1 MIQRPIR
8 VLIGEDEQALGALL
22 RDFLT
27 QRGCDVTLTLTGDAT
42 LEALKAQAF
51 DVAVLDVTM
60 PGIDGLEILRR
71 LQSEDDPPEVVV
83 VTGNRT
89 IEPAVSAVRLGAYDY
104 LTKPYRMADI
114 EVLVRRAFEKREL
127 ARENTLLHNRLA
139 QLDPLPEIVTRD
151 PRMQDVLALAAK
163 VAKSDAPVF
172 ITGESGTGKEL
183 IARVLHRLS
192 GRGDGR
198 LVDLNC
204 EALAGATIE
213 TELFGYE
220 KGAFSGADVRKTGL
234 IELAAGG
241 TLFLDEICGL
251 EPRLQGTLLRAL
263 EQGAF
268 FRVGGTQQVDVR
280 ARIVAA
286 TNRAIQAEVDA
297 GRFRKDLYYRINTIA
312 IALPPLRER
321 PADII
326 PLAEHFLKQTS
337 RAQPGWVPTLSETAR
352 DALQRYRWPG
362 NVREL
367 RNVIERAALLATDG
381 IITLSDL
388 PLGTAQRTHTPA
400 ELLTLGEM
408 ERRHIERVL
417 TNVDWHQGRAA
428 AILGIS
434 SKTLYRK
441 IREYGFRRP
450 RSQSASPVSGSPLS
464 SSPSPS

>member
-1 MIQRPIR
+1 MTRPIR
-8 VLIGEDEQALGALL
+8 VLIGEDEHALGALL
-22 RDFLT
+22 RDFLN
-27 QRGCDVTLTLTGDAT
+27 QRGCEATLALTGDET
-42 LEALKAQAF
+42 LVALKAQAF
-51 DVAVLDVTM
+51 DVAVLDINM
-60 PGIDGLEILRR
+60 PGVDGLEILRR
-71 LQSEDDPPEVVV
+71 LRDDVEPPEVIV

-89 IEPAVSAVRLGAYDY
+89 SEPAISAVRLGAYDY

-139 QLDPLPEIVTRD
+139 QLDPLPEIVTQD
-151 PRMQDVLALAAK
+151 ARMQDLLALAGK
-163 VAKSDAPVF
+163 VAKSDTPVL

-198 LVDLNC
+198 LIDLNC

-220 KGAFSGADVRKTGL
+220 KGAFAGADGRKTGL

-251 EPRLQGTLLRAL
+251 EPRLQGTLLRVL

-268 FRVGGTQQVDVR
+268 FRVGGTQQIDVH
-280 ARIVAA
+280 ARIVAS
-286 TNRAIQAEVDA
+286 TNRPIGAEVEE
-297 GRFRKDLYYRINTIA
+297 GRFRKDLYYRINTITL
-312 IALPPLRER
+312 ALPPLRER
-321 PADII
+321 PGDILL
-326 PLAEHFLKQTS
+326 LAAHFLRQANPA
-337 RAQPGWVPTLSETAR
+337 AQPPVTLSQAAQE
-352 DALQRYRWPG
+352 ALVRYRWPG

-367 RNVIERAALLATDG
+367 RNVIERASLLAADG
-381 IITLSDL
+381 VITVADL
-388 PLGTAQRTHTPA
+388 PLGGSVTTRSATPA
-400 ELLTLGEM
+400 ELLTLSEL

-417 TNVDWHQGRAA
+417 TNVNWHQGRAA
-428 AILGIS
+428 TILGIS

-441 IREYGFRRP
+441 IREYGFKRP
-450 RSQSASPVSGSPLS
+450 RTADATVAADSLSPP
-464 SSPSPS
+464 

>member
-1 MIQRPIR
+1 VTQRPIR
-8 VLIGEDEQALGALL
+8 VLIGEDEQSLGTLL
-22 RDFLT
+22 RDFLA
-27 QRGCDVTLTLTGDAT
+27 QRGCDAILTLTGDET
-42 LEALKAQAF
+42 LAALQAQAF

-71 LQSEDDPPEVVV
+71 LRAEDDPPEVVV

-139 QLDPLPEIVTRD
+139 QLDPLPEIVTQD
-151 PRMQDVLALAAK
+151 PRMQDLLALAAK
-163 VAKSDAPVF
+163 VAKSDSPVL

-220 KGAFSGADVRKTGL
+220 KGAFAGADARKTGL

-251 EPRLQGTLLRAL
+251 ESRLQGTLLRAL
-263 EQGAF
+263 EQAAF
-268 FRVGGTQQVDVR
+268 FRVGGTQQVAVH

-286 TNRAIQAEVDA
+286 TNRAITVEVEA
-297 GRFRKDLYYRINTIA
+297 GRFRKDLFYRINTITL
-312 IALPPLRER
+312 ALPPLRER
-321 PADII
+321 PNDILL
-326 PLAEHFLKQTS
+326 LAEHFLKQTTGGTP
-337 RAQPGWVPTLSETAR
+337 ANAPILS
-352 DALQRYRWPG
+352 DAAKEALAKYRWPG

-381 IITLSDL
+381 IVSVADL
-388 PLGTAQRTHTPA
+388 PLGAVGPRLPTPA
-400 ELLTLGEM
+400 ELLTLGEV

-417 TNVDWHQGRAA
+417 NNVDWHQGRAA
-428 AILGIS
+428 VILGIS

-450 RSQSASPVSGSPLS
+450 RSHNALAPTDSN
-464 SSPSPS
+464 SSP

>member
-1 MIQRPIR
+1 MLRPIR
-8 VLIGEDEQALGALL
+8 VLIGEDEQSLGTLL
-22 RDFLT
+22 RDFLS
-27 QRGCDVTLTLTGDAT
+27 QRGCDATLTLTGDAT
-42 LEALKAQAF
+42 LEALRAQAF

-71 LQSEDDPPEVVV
+71 MRAEDNPPEVVV

-89 IEPAVSAVRLGAYDY
+89 VEPAISAVRLGAYDY

-139 QLDPLPEIVTRD
+139 QLDPLPEIVTQD

-163 VAKSDAPVF
+163 VAKSDAPVL

-220 KGAFSGADVRKTGL
+220 KGAFAGADSRKTGL

-251 EPRLQGTLLRAL
+251 EQRLQGTLLRAL

-286 TNRAIQAEVDA
+286 TNRIIGAEVEA
-297 GRFRKDLYYRINTIA
+297 GRFRKDLFYRINTITL
-312 IALPPLRER
+312 ALPPLRER
-321 PADII
+321 PTDILMLAD
-326 PLAEHFLKQTS
+326 HFLKQTKAAG
-337 RAQPGWVPTLSETAR
+337 RGHAPRLSESAR
-352 DALQRYRWPG
+352 DALVNYRWPG

-367 RNVIERAALLATDG
+367 RNVIERASLLATDG
-381 IITLSDL
+381 MVTVSDL
-388 PLGTAQRTHTPA
+388 PLGGVGPRAPTPA
-400 ELLTLGEM
+400 ELLTLGEL

-417 TNVDWHQGRAA
+417 TNAQWHQGRAA
-428 AILGIS
+428 VILGIS

-450 RSQSASPVSGSPLS
+450 RSHSASPSTDSGESP
-464 SSPSPS
+464 

>member
-1 MIQRPIR
+1 MTLRPIR
-8 VLIGEDEQALGALL
+8 VLIGEDEQALGTLL

-27 QRGCDVTLTLTGDAT
+27 QRGCDATLTLTGDAT
-42 LEALKAQAF
+42 LEALRAQAF

-71 LQSEDDPPEVVV
+71 LREEADPPEVVV

-89 IEPAVSAVRLGAYDY
+89 VEPAIASVRLGAYDY

-139 QLDPLPEIVTRD
+139 QLDPLPEIVTQD

-163 VAKSDAPVF
+163 VAKSDAPVL

-220 KGAFSGADVRKTGL
+220 KGAFSGAEGRKTGL

-251 EPRLQGTLLRAL
+251 ESRLQGTLLRAL
-263 EQGAF
+263 EQSAF

-286 TNRAIQAEVDA
+286 TNRSIGTEVEA
-297 GRFRKDLYYRINTIA
+297 GRFRKDLYYRINTITL
-312 IALPPLRER
+312 ALPPLRER
-321 PADII
+321 PTDILLLAD
-326 PLAEHFLKQTS
+326 HFLKQTKTAGRDGS
-337 RAQPGWVPTLSETAR
+337 PRLSDTAR
-352 DALQRYRWPG
+352 EALARYRWPG

-367 RNVIERAALLATDG
+367 RNVIERASLLATDG
-381 IITLSDL
+381 VVTLADL
-388 PLGTAQRTHTPA
+388 PLGGAPPPRAPTPA
-400 ELLTLGEM
+400 ELLTLGEL

-417 TNVDWHQGRAA
+417 TDVQWHQGRAA
-428 AILGIS
+428 VILGIS

-450 RSQSASPVSGSPLS
+450 RAHSGSASSDSGESL
-464 SSPSPS
+464 

>member
-1 MIQRPIR
+1 MTQRPIR
-8 VLIGEDEQALGALL
+8 VLIGEDEQSLGTLL
-22 RDFLT
+22 RDFLA
-27 QRGCDVTLTLTGDAT
+27 QRGCDATLAITGDETLT
-42 LEALKAQAF
+42 ALKAQAF

-60 PGIDGLEILRR
+60 PGVDGLEILRR
-71 LQSEDDPPEVVV
+71 LRAEDDPPEVVV

-89 IEPAVSAVRLGAYDY
+89 IEPAISAVRLGAYDY

-114 EVLVRRAFEKREL
+114 EVLVRRAFDKREL

-139 QLDPLPEIVTRD
+139 QLDPLPEIVTQD

-163 VAKSDAPVF
+163 VAKSDSPVL

-198 LVDLNC
+198 LIDLNC

-220 KGAFSGADVRKTGL
+220 KGAFAGADGRKTGL

-251 EPRLQGTLLRAL
+251 EQRVQGTLLRAL

-268 FRVGGTQQVDVR
+268 FRVGGTQQVDVH

-286 TNRAIQAEVDA
+286 TNRAIHAEVEA
-297 GRFRKDLYYRINTIA
+297 GRFRKDLYYRINTITL
-312 IALPPLRER
+312 ALAPLRER
-321 PADII
+321 PNDILL
-326 PLAEHFLKQTS
+326 LAEHFLKQTS
-337 RAQPGWVPTLSETAR
+337 PTRPSKAPILSEAAR
-352 DALQRYRWPG
+352 ETLAHYRWPG

-381 IITLSDL
+381 IVTVADL
-388 PLGTAQRTHTPA
+388 PLGAAGPRAPTPA
-400 ELLTLGEM
+400 ELLTLAEM

-417 TNVDWHQGRAA
+417 SNVDWHQGRAA

-441 IREYGFRRP
+441 IREYGFKRP
-450 RSQSASPVSGSPLS
+450 RAHNATASSGSDY
-464 SSPSPS
+464 SP

>member
-1 MIQRPIR
+1 MMQRPIR
-8 VLIGEDEQALGALL
+8 VLIGEDEQALGTLL
-22 RDFLT
+22 RDFLAG
-27 QRGCDVTLTLTGDAT
+27 RGCDATLTLTGDAT
-42 LEALKAQAF
+42 LDALRAQAF

-71 LQSEDDPPEVVV
+71 LRSDDDPPEVVV

-89 IEPAVSAVRLGAYDY
+89 MEPAVSAVRLGAYDY

-139 QLDPLPEIVTRD
+139 QLDPLPEIVTQD
-151 PRMQDVLALAAK
+151 ARMQDVLALAAK
-163 VAKSDAPVF
+163 IAKSDAPVF

-220 KGAFSGADVRKTGL
+220 KGAFAGAEGRKTGL

-251 EPRLQGTLLRAL
+251 ESRLQGTLLRAL

-268 FRVGGTQQVDVR
+268 FRVGGTQQVDVQ
-280 ARIVAA
+280 ARIVAS
-286 TNRAIQAEVDA
+286 TNRAIDVEVAE
-297 GRFRKDLYYRINTIA
+297 GRFRKDLYYRINTITL
-312 IALPPLRER
+312 ALPPLRER
-321 PADII
+321 PLDILLLAD
-326 PLAEHFLKQTS
+326 HFLKQTS
-337 RAQPGWVPTLSETAR
+337 PAKPALGAVLSDAAR
-352 DALQRYRWPG
+352 EALVRYSWPG

-367 RNVIERAALLATDG
+367 RNVIERAALLAADG
-381 IITLSDL
+381 IVTVADL
-388 PLGTAQRTHTPA
+388 PLGTGGPRAPTPA
-400 ELLTLGEM
+400 ELLTLGEL

-417 TNVDWHQGRAA
+417 TSVEWHQGRAA
-428 AILGIS
+428 VILGIS

-441 IREYGFRRP
+441 IREFGFSRP
-450 RSQSASPVSGSPLS
+450 RSQGTSP
-464 SSPSPS
+464 PSQSLPP

>member
-1 MIQRPIR
+1 MLRPIR
-8 VLIGEDEQALGALL
+8 VLIGEDEQSLGTLL

-27 QRGCDVTLTLTGDAT
+27 QRGCDATLTLTGDAT
-42 LEALKAQAF
+42 LDALKAQAF

-60 PGIDGLEILRR
+60 PGIDGIEILRR
-71 LQSEDDPPEVVV
+71 LREEIDPPEVVV

-89 IEPAVSAVRLGAYDY
+89 IEPAIGAVRLGAYDY

-139 QLDPLPEIVTRD
+139 QLDPLPEIVTQD

-163 VAKSDAPVF
+163 VAKSDAPVL

-183 IARVLHRLS
+183 IMRVLHRLS

-220 KGAFSGADVRKTGL
+220 KGAFSGADGRKTGL

-251 EPRLQGTLLRAL
+251 ESRLQGTLLRAL

-286 TNRAIQAEVDA
+286 TNRSIGTEVEA
-297 GRFRKDLYYRINTIA
+297 GRFRKDLYYRINTITL
-312 IALPPLRER
+312 ALPPLRER
-321 PADII
+321 PADIL
-326 PLAEHFLKQTS
+326 PLADHFLKQTKTTG
-337 RAQPGWVPTLSETAR
+337 RDGPPRLSDGAR
-352 DALQRYRWPG
+352 EALAHYRWPG

-367 RNVIERAALLATDG
+367 RNVIERASLIATDG
-381 IITLSDL
+381 VITLADL
-388 PLGTAQRTHTPA
+388 PLGGAGPRAPTPA
-400 ELLTLGEM
+400 ELMTLGEL

-417 TNVDWHQGRAA
+417 TDVQWHQGRAA
-428 AILGIS
+428 VILGIS

-450 RSQSASPVSGSPLS
+450 RSHSASSANDSGDSP
-464 SSPSPS
+464 

>member
-1 MIQRPIR
+1 MVRPIR
-8 VLIGEDEQALGALL
+8 VLIGEDEQSLGMLL

-27 QRGCDVTLTLTGDAT
+27 QRGCDATLTLTGDAT
-42 LEALKAQAF
+42 LDALKAQAF
-51 DVAVLDVTM
+51 DVAILDVTM
-60 PGIDGLEILRR
+60 PGIDGIEILRR
-71 LQSEDDPPEVVV
+71 LREEIDPPEVIV

-89 IEPAVSAVRLGAYDY
+89 IEPAIGAVRLGAYDY

-139 QLDPLPEIVTRD
+139 QLDPLPEIVTQD

-163 VAKSDAPVF
+163 VAKSDAPVL

-183 IARVLHRLS
+183 IMRVLHRLS

-220 KGAFSGADVRKTGL
+220 KGAFSGADGRKTGL

-251 EPRLQGTLLRAL
+251 ESRLQGTLLRAL

-286 TNRAIQAEVDA
+286 TNRSISAEVEA
-297 GRFRKDLYYRINTIA
+297 GRFRKDLYYRINTITL
-312 IALPPLRER
+312 ALPPLRER
-321 PADII
+321 PADIL
-326 PLAEHFLKQTS
+326 PLADHFLKQTKTTGRDGS
-337 RAQPGWVPTLSETAR
+337 PRLSDSAR
-352 DALQRYRWPG
+352 EALVHYRWPG

-367 RNVIERAALLATDG
+367 RNVIERASLIATDG
-381 IITLSDL
+381 VVTVADL
-388 PLGTAQRTHTPA
+388 PLGGAPPRAPTPA
-400 ELLTLGEM
+400 ELLTLGEL

-417 TNVDWHQGRAA
+417 TDVQWHQGRAA
-428 AILGIS
+428 VILGIS

-450 RSQSASPVSGSPLS
+450 RSHSASSAHDSGDSP
-464 SSPSPS
+464 

>member
-1 MIQRPIR
+1 MVRPIR
-8 VLIGEDEQALGALL
+8 VLIGEDEQSLGMLL

-27 QRGCDVTLTLTGDAT
+27 QRGCDATLTLTGDAT
-42 LEALKAQAF
+42 LDALKAQAF
-51 DVAVLDVTM
+51 DVAILDVTM
-60 PGIDGLEILRR
+60 PGIDGIEILRR
-71 LQSEDDPPEVVV
+71 LREEIDPPEVVV

-89 IEPAVSAVRLGAYDY
+89 IEPAIGAVRLGAYDY

-139 QLDPLPEIVTRD
+139 QLDPLPEIVTQD

-163 VAKSDAPVF
+163 VAKSDAPVL

-183 IARVLHRLS
+183 IMRVLHRLS

-220 KGAFSGADVRKTGL
+220 KGAFSGADGRKTGL

-251 EPRLQGTLLRAL
+251 ESRLQGTLLRAL

-286 TNRAIQAEVDA
+286 TNRSISAEVEA
-297 GRFRKDLYYRINTIA
+297 GRFRKDLYYRINTITL
-312 IALPPLRER
+312 ALPPLRER
-321 PADII
+321 PMDIL
-326 PLAEHFLKQTS
+326 PLADYFLKQTKTTG
-337 RAQPGWVPTLSETAR
+337 RDGAPQLSDSAR
-352 DALQRYRWPG
+352 EALVHYRWPG

-367 RNVIERAALLATDG
+367 RNVIERASLIATDG
-381 IITLSDL
+381 VVTVADL
-388 PLGTAQRTHTPA
+388 PLGGAPPRAPTPA
-400 ELLTLGEM
+400 ELLTLGEL

-417 TNVDWHQGRAA
+417 TDVQWHQGRAA
-428 AILGIS
+428 VILGIS

-450 RSQSASPVSGSPLS
+450 RSHSASANDSGDSP
-464 SSPSPS
+464 

>member
-1 MIQRPIR
+1 MMLRPIR
-8 VLIGEDEQALGALL
+8 VLIGEDEQALGTLL

-27 QRGCDVTLTLTGDAT
+27 QRGCDATLTLTGDAT
-42 LEALKAQAF
+42 LEALRAQAF

-71 LQSEDDPPEVVV
+71 LREEIDPPEVVV

-89 IEPAVSAVRLGAYDY
+89 VEPAIASVRLGAYDY

-139 QLDPLPEIVTRD
+139 QLDPLPEIVTQD

-163 VAKSDAPVF
+163 VAKSDAPVL

-220 KGAFSGADVRKTGL
+220 RGAFSGADGRKTGL

-251 EPRLQGTLLRAL
+251 ESRLQGTLLRAL
-263 EQGAF
+263 EQSAF

-286 TNRAIQAEVDA
+286 TNRLIGAEVEA
-297 GRFRKDLYYRINTIA
+297 GRFRKDLFYRINTITL
-312 IALPPLRER
+312 ALPPLRER
-321 PADII
+321 PTDILLLAD
-326 PLAEHFLKQTS
+326 HFLKQTKTAG
-337 RAQPGWVPTLSETAR
+337 RDNPPRLSDSAR
-352 DALQRYRWPG
+352 EALAHYRWPG

-367 RNVIERAALLATDG
+367 RNVIERASLLATDG
-381 IITLSDL
+381 VVTVADL
-388 PLGTAQRTHTPA
+388 PIGGASGLRAPTPA
-400 ELLTLGEM
+400 ELLSLGEL

-417 TNVDWHQGRAA
+417 TDVQWHQGRAA
-428 AILGIS
+428 VILGIS

-450 RSQSASPVSGSPLS
+450 RSHSGSASTDSGES
-464 SSPSPS
+464 S

>member
-1 MIQRPIR
+1 MVRPIR
-8 VLIGEDEQALGALL
+8 VLIGEDEQSLGTLL

-27 QRGCDVTLTLTGDAT
+27 QRGCDATLTLTGDAT
-42 LEALKAQAF
+42 LDALKAQAF

-60 PGIDGLEILRR
+60 PGIDGIEILRR
-71 LQSEDDPPEVVV
+71 LREEIDPPEVVV

-89 IEPAVSAVRLGAYDY
+89 IEPAIGAVRLGAYDY

-139 QLDPLPEIVTRD
+139 QLDPLPEIVTQD

-163 VAKSDAPVF
+163 VAKSDAPVL

-183 IARVLHRLS
+183 IMRVLHRLS

-220 KGAFSGADVRKTGL
+220 KGAFAGADGRKTGL

-251 EPRLQGTLLRAL
+251 ESRLQGTLLRAL

-286 TNRAIQAEVDA
+286 TNRSIGAEVEA
-297 GRFRKDLYYRINTIA
+297 GRFRKDLYYRINTITL
-312 IALPPLRER
+312 ALPPLRER
-321 PADII
+321 PNDIL
-326 PLAEHFLKQTS
+326 PLADHFLKQTKTAG
-337 RAQPGWVPTLSETAR
+337 RDGTPRLSDSAR
-352 DALQRYRWPG
+352 EALVRYRWPG

-367 RNVIERAALLATDG
+367 RNVIERASLIATDG
-381 IITLSDL
+381 VVTVADL
-388 PLGTAQRTHTPA
+388 PLGGAGARAATPA
-400 ELLTLGEM
+400 ELLTLGEL

-417 TNVDWHQGRAA
+417 TDVQWHQGRAA
-428 AILGIS
+428 VILGIS

-450 RSQSASPVSGSPLS
+450 RSHIASSAIDSGDSP
-464 SSPSPS
+464 

>member
-1 MIQRPIR
+1 MMLRPIR
-8 VLIGEDEQALGALL
+8 VLIGEDEQALGTLL

-27 QRGCDVTLTLTGDAT
+27 QRGCDATLTLTGDAT
-42 LEALKAQAF
+42 LEALRAQAF

-71 LQSEDDPPEVVV
+71 LREEADPPEVVV

-89 IEPAVSAVRLGAYDY
+89 VEPAIASVRLGAYDY

-139 QLDPLPEIVTRD
+139 QLDPLPEIVTQD

-163 VAKSDAPVF
+163 VAKSDAPVL

-220 KGAFSGADVRKTGL
+220 KGAFSGADGRKTGL

-251 EPRLQGTLLRAL
+251 ESRLQGTLLRAL
-263 EQGAF
+263 EQSAF

-286 TNRAIQAEVDA
+286 TNRLIGTEVEA
-297 GRFRKDLYYRINTIA
+297 GRFRKDLYYRINTITL
-312 IALPPLRER
+312 ALPPLRER
-321 PADII
+321 PTDILLLAD
-326 PLAEHFLKQTS
+326 HFLKQTKATGRDS
-337 RAQPGWVPTLSETAR
+337 PPRLSESAR
-352 DALQRYRWPG
+352 EALARYRWPG

-367 RNVIERAALLATDG
+367 RNVIERASLLATDG
-381 IITLSDL
+381 VVTLADL
-388 PLGTAQRTHTPA
+388 PLGGAAGPRAPTPA
-400 ELLTLGEM
+400 ELLTLGEL

-417 TNVDWHQGRAA
+417 TDVQWHQGRAA
-428 AILGIS
+428 VILGIS

-450 RSQSASPVSGSPLS
+450 RLHSGSALTDS
-464 SSPSPS
+464 GESP

>member
-1 MIQRPIR
+1 MLRPIR
-8 VLIGEDEQALGALL
+8 VLIGEDEQALGTLL

-27 QRGCDVTLTLTGDAT
+27 QRGCDTTLTLSGDAT
-42 LEALKAQAF
+42 LEALRAQAF

-60 PGIDGLEILRR
+60 PGVDGLEILRR
-71 LQSEDDPPEVVV
+71 LRDEIDPPEVVV

-89 IEPAVSAVRLGAYDY
+89 VEPAIGAVRLGAYDY

-139 QLDPLPEIVTRD
+139 QLDPLPEIVTQD

-163 VAKSDAPVF
+163 VAKSDAPVL

-220 KGAFSGADVRKTGL
+220 KGAFSGADGRKTGL

-251 EPRLQGTLLRAL
+251 ESRLQGTLLRAL
-263 EQGAF
+263 EQSAF

-286 TNRAIQAEVDA
+286 TNRSIGAEVEA
-297 GRFRKDLYYRINTIA
+297 GRFRKDLYYRINTITL
-312 IALPPLRER
+312 ALPPLRER
-321 PADII
+321 PTDILLLAD
-326 PLAEHFLKQTS
+326 HFLKQIKASGRDT
-337 RAQPGWVPTLSETAR
+337 PPKLSDSAR
-352 DALQRYRWPG
+352 EALAHYRWPG

-367 RNVIERAALLATDG
+367 RNVIERASLLATDG
-381 IITLSDL
+381 VVTVADL
-388 PLGTAQRTHTPA
+388 PLGAAAGPRAPTPA
-400 ELLTLGEM
+400 ELLTLGEL

-417 TNVDWHQGRAA
+417 TDVQWHQGRAA
-428 AILGIS
+428 VILGIS

-450 RSQSASPVSGSPLS
+450 RSHSASPSTDSGESP
-464 SSPSPS
+464 